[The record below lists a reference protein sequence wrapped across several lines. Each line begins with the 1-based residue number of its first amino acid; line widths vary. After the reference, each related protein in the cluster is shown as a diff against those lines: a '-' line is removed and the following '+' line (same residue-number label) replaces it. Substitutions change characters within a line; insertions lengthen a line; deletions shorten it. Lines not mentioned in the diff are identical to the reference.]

1 MKSLK
6 DKHPIVFYSDSLYF
20 NEPAFQTNI
29 GTFSDM
35 YKQSCGTSIFIIRII
50 LDYPGYTITLYLL
63 LSIVYMLIDA
73 QFLFIWH

>member
-20 NEPAFQTNI
+20 NEPACQTNI
-29 GTFSDM
+29 GTFSDV

-50 LDYPGYTITLYLL
+50 LDYPACTIALYLL
-63 LSIVYMLIDA
+63 LSIVPMFIHAQSLLI
-73 QFLFIWH
+73 